1 MTEYSNYFLEFL
13 PVFPRFLPF
22 FSTLLAK
29 KQFFCHGKN
38 PTLPV
43 ADVILYED
51 LKQD

>member
-1 MTEYSNYFLEFL
+1 MTEYNNYFLEFL

-22 FSTLLAK
+22 FHSSGK
-29 KQFFCHGKN
+29 KTVFCHGKN